1 MQSKNTNNISINV
14 LNSVHHH
21 DSEYF
26 KYASVFENNSSNI
39 TNDDEIYLDEEMGS
53 WFASMHH
60 CRMSDKSSMFL
71 STVFK
76 NLNFLCSF

>member
-1 MQSKNTNNISINV
+1 MQSKNTNISISV
-14 LNSVHHH
+14 LNSAQHH

-26 KYASVFENNSSNI
+26 KYRSVFENDSII
-39 TNDDEIYLDEEMGS
+39 TNDDDIYLDEEMGS

-71 STVFK
+71 SAVFK
-76 NLNFLCSF
+76 NLIFLCSF